1 MVKLD
6 IDVLGETLE
15 IRTVHEAYIN
25 FEQTFNELVKL
36 GYYPRGCNVDRK
48 THRDN
53 CNLTFTLK
61 SGALINISSEGPPH
75 KIQITWNLL
84 ENSEKQFSELT
95 SVLIP
100 IVGEKL
106 IIVPVSGQVH
116 NMDKFP
122 DSLFEDKMLLQLL
135 TALKKP

>member
-1 MVKLD
+1 MVQPD

-25 FEQTFNELVKL
+25 FEQTYNELVKL
-36 GYYPRGCNVDRK
+36 GYYPRRFSVDRN

-61 SGALINISSEGPPH
+61 SGALINISSKGSQH

-100 IVGEKL
+100 LVGEKL
-106 IIVPVSGQVH
+106 IIVPVSG
-116 NMDKFP
+116 
-122 DSLFEDKMLLQLL
+122 
-135 TALKKP
+135 